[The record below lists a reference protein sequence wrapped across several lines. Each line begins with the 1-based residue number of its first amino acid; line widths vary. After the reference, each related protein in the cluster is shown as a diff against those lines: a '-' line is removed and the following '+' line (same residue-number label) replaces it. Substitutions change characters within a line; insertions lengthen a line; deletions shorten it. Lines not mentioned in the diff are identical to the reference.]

1 MWILNH
7 WTTREVAVDVKWEN
21 DCKMSGLLLCAI
33 NGNLL
38 LTAVLRHLILFSVG
52 NKIFL
57 KSANYILIW

>member
-1 MWILNH
+1 M
-7 WTTREVAVDVKWEN
+7 DVKWGN